1 MMESDDEFGKTFQM
15 VIDNAIM
22 YYLDGAEEHGIKI
35 SHFEDDEVYVNL
47 KSVVDIVSRGHGI
60 ASTIGE
66 EASVGASIVY
76 DVVLSLAQILAS
88 RNYEVTPNDII
99 GVEDD

>member
-1 MMESDDEFGKTFQM
+1 MMEGDDEFGKTFQM

-22 YYLDGAEEHGIKI
+22 YYLDGAEEHGFKV
-35 SHFEDDEVYVNL
+35 SHFEDDEVYVNI